1 MPRGL
6 VGSPATAAAGLA
18 SWVSQVSSR
27 RLVLRQFLRLL
38 RRLRQ
43 EHLEQVLIAIIYD

>member
-6 VGSPATAAAGLA
+6 VESPATAAAAGLA

-27 RLVLRQFLRLL
+27 GLVLRQYLRLL

-43 EHLEQVLIAIIYD
+43 DHLGQVLGVYD